1 MIRSLRYSLTQAT
14 VQVFRNK
21 GMSLA
26 SIFSITA
33 MLLIL
38 GLFFFISVN
47 INIATEKAKQ
57 QFNTIEVYLL
67 EETTRQDADVIA
79 QSLLSMDEV
88 SGVVYVSK
96 EDAMQAFKQ
105 RWGEKSYLLDGLA
118 DNPLP
123 NALRVE
129 LADLED
135 GRLVYEA
142 CRNLIGVEDVRFYQ
156 EEVSKILTITDF
168 IQKGALIVIVF
179 LIIVSVIVVSN
190 TVKLTVMA
198 RQREIMIMKYV
209 GATNWF
215 IRGPL
220 LAEGMMIGCISAFI
234 ALGLTWLIYARIVNL
249 FATQAL
255 LLFSSSF
262 VEVGFMMKNL
272 SWIFIALGASIG
284 AFGSI
289 LSMRRFLNA

>member
-1 MIRSLRYSLTQAT
+1 
-14 VQVFRNK
+14 
-21 GMSLA
+21 MSLA

-79 QSLLSMDEV
+79 QSLLSMDEI